1 MTSSAK
7 SAAVAGATL
16 PERERPEDPATLPI
30 AGLVQDV
37 FDQLVS
43 RGLRGLAVC
52 GIAEGDGVSHIARS
66 LATALGRAG
75 IATLLVDADL
85 RAHRDRGQDILLDPT
100 LPGLADLLV
109 EPGRDPDET
118 VQFNVRQGLS
128 VLPAGRV
135 TATSADALSV
145 PRFDVLMDRWLRE
158 FEFVILD
165 TPPGNQTP
173 DALRSARLAGHAVIV
188 VRRDQTFVGDLNLFI
203 DELRDQ
209 GVTILGAV
217 LNEN

>member
-1 MTSSAK
+1 MISSAK
-7 SAAVAGATL
+7 SAVIASAKR
-16 PERERPEDPATLPI
+16 PEHERPETPATLPI
-30 AGLVQDV
+30 SGLVQDV

-52 GIAEGDGVSHIARS
+52 GVADGDGVSHIAQT

-85 RAHRDRGQDILLDPT
+85 RAHRDRDQDILSDPSR
-100 LPGLADLLV
+100 PGLADLLI

-135 TATSADALSV
+135 TTTSADALSG
-145 PRFDVLMDRWLRE
+145 PRFDFLMDRWLRE

-173 DALRSARLAGHAVIV
+173 DALRIARLAGHAVMV
-188 VRRDQTFVGDLNLFI
+188 VRRDKTFVGDLNLFI
-203 DELRDQ
+203 EELRDQ

>member
-1 MTSSAK
+1 MRSEA
-7 SAAVAGATL
+7 
-16 PERERPEDPATLPI
+16 ERAEEPTTLPI

-52 GIAEGDGVSHIARS
+52 GVAEGDGVSHIARS

-75 IATLLVDADL
+75 VATLLVDADL
-85 RAHRDRGQDILLDPT
+85 RAHRDRSGDLLLDPA

-109 EPGRDPDET
+109 EPGRDPDAT
-118 VQFNVRQGLS
+118 VQFNVRPGLS
-128 VLPAGRV
+128 VLPAGLV
-135 TATSADALSV
+135 TTSSADALSG

-158 FEFVILD
+158 FEFVVLD

-173 DALRSARLAGHAVIV
+173 DALRIARLAGSAVIV

-203 DELRDQ
+203 EELRDQ